1 MQEFFSPESAF
12 LVSASW
18 LILIRTHVVMYK
30 FTLQYIARSRT
41 VGLVCE
47 RVALSPANG
56 NVLQV

>member
-1 MQEFFSPESAF
+1 MQEFLSPESAF